1 MRWIDERGRLFGRV
15 NLVDALVTGLVVVLF
30 PLAYA
35 GYLLFR
41 TPPPRL
47 HSIEPTTIRSA
58 PNERIHVRG
67 ENFRPYL
74 RITFDTKKAKSFL
87 LADFSSAEVGVP
99 ELAPGR
105 YDVALY
111 DEAKELARLPE
122 ALTVVAPSVV
132 ADAYLRVVG
141 KFRGVPRAEVEPLA
155 TGLKLT
161 DQSGVTV
168 AEILGTAA
176 PQHDERWVDAGETI
190 SVPVLDTFQVPATLR
205 VACVFDARRCNVGD
219 KALGP
224 RVVIDLPGP
233 KGHPVTFYIED
244 VRPDRDPV
252 DVDAEVRFLTNPA
265 VASLVRAGDRDTAGV
280 TDPVALAWLV
290 GSAAVRPMA
299 GESSVET
306 EIAGATIQRFRAAIP
321 ESMAVVDVLVH
332 IRAEET
338 PLGWRFKGQ
347 LLRVGAS
354 LTFDSGAYV
363 MRGSIRSLKKVAR
376 ALPPLTN

>member
-1 MRWIDERGRLFGRV
+1 MPWIDERGRLFGRV

-30 PLAYA
+30 PLAFA

-41 TPPPRL
+41 APPPSL
-47 HSIEPTTIRSA
+47 VSIEPTTVWAA
-58 PNERIHVRG
+58 PDQRIHVRG
-67 ENFRPYL
+67 TNFRPYL

-111 DEAKELARLPE
+111 DEAKELARLPG
-122 ALTVVAPSVV
+122 ALTVVAQAVRP
-132 ADAYLRVVG
+132 DAYLRVVG
-141 KFRGVPRAEVEPLA
+141 KFRGVPRAEVETLA
-155 TGLKLT
+155 SGLKLT
-161 DQSGVTV
+161 DQSGAAV
-168 AEILGTAA
+168 AEILAAAA

-205 VACVFDARRCNVGD
+205 VACVFDGRKCNVGD
-219 KALGP
+219 KTLAP
-224 RVVIDLPGP
+224 RIAIDLPGP
-233 KGHPVTFYIED
+233 KGHPVAYYIEE

-252 DVDAEVRFLTNPA
+252 DVDADVRFITNPA

-280 TDPVALAWLV
+280 TDPVAFAWLV
-290 GSAAVRPMA
+290 GPATVRQMA

-306 EIAGATIQRFRAAIP
+306 EIAGAAVQRFRAAIP
-321 ESMAVVDVLVH
+321 ESMAVVDVAVH

-347 LLRVGAS
+347 LLKVGAS
-354 LTFDSGAYV
+354 FTFESSTYV
-363 MRGSIRSLKKVAR
+363 LRGSIRSLKKSAR
-376 ALPPLTN
+376 PLPPPTN